1 MLESKPLLPPTPDC
15 RRTLAQIVL
24 AAAARRRA
32 ATKAVSRRRAAW
44 KERQQRRPSQ
54 SAEASADAASVRHSQ
69 GTQEKVST
77 EAEFSAEAFSSSVVD
92 VSGTA
97 GKVDNKAGNTT
108 TSVIMAPATPGVVS
122 LERVVTIDG
131 TEVQLTA
138 QVKELNGGGV
148 EGGGDRSVEMS
159 LVAFDKKT
167 RRSSRLHLEA
177 ADIGSI
183 VGAVGDTTS
192 KRGGGGGTGSRVGA
206 LEIFS
211 TVLKSLTVFNSRRK
225 ELFILSYRG
234 KKVAAPH

>member
-1 MLESKPLLPPTPDC
+1 M
-15 RRTLAQIVL
+15 A
-24 AAAARRRA
+24 
-32 ATKAVSRRRAAW
+32 SRRRATW
-44 KERQQRRPSQ
+44 KEQQQRQLDR
-54 SAEASADAASVRHSQ
+54 SAEVSAAAASSAGHRQ
-69 GTQEKVST
+69 DKQNKVST
-77 EAEFSAEAFSSSVVD
+77 EGAFSAEALSSCEDEAPIVD
-92 VSGTA
+92 VSTTA
-97 GKVDNKAGNTT
+97 MNEADNKADNTT
-108 TSVIMAPATPGVVS
+108 TSTIVAPASTPGVVS

-138 QVKELNGGGV
+138 QVKELHDNDGGGV

-159 LVAFDKKT
+159 LVAFDKIT

-183 VGAVGDTTS
+183 VGAVGDAGS
-192 KRGGGGGTGSRVGA
+192 ERGGGSGGARIGA

-234 KKVAAPH
+234 KKIAAPH

>member
-1 MLESKPLLPPTPDC
+1 M
-15 RRTLAQIVL
+15 
-24 AAAARRRA
+24 
-32 ATKAVSRRRAAW
+32 
-44 KERQQRRPSQ
+44 
-54 SAEASADAASVRHSQ
+54 
-69 GTQEKVST
+69 
-77 EAEFSAEAFSSSVVD
+77 EAEFSAEAFSSPVVD

-97 GKVDNKAGNTT
+97 GAVDNKAGNTT
-108 TSVIMAPATPGVVS
+108 TSVLMAPTTPGIVS

-138 QVKELNGGGV
+138 QVKGLNDDGV
-148 EGGGDRSVEMS
+148 EAGGDRSVEMS

-192 KRGGGGGTGSRVGA
+192 KRGGGGGGGGGTGGRVGA